1 MPVFRFKYFDVQNER
16 SAMKVNTDGVLL
28 GALMTVRPG
37 DTRLLDIG
45 TGTGV
50 VALMAAQRL
59 VGRNQDGPCA
69 SPGIFADTGP
79 GPDAAQ
85 SKAPVCKTDGNPGK
99 NTAYDGEPVHK
110 CGGDVNP
117 ENYEG
122 IMIEAIDVDEASA
135 EEAAANFAASPWSA
149 GMSSRHLSLD
159 GLAGELAS
167 CRQDWKYDHIFS
179 NPPYFESSL
188 KAPDARRR
196 AARHADTLSYRDI
209 ISFAAQRLTER
220 GILSMILPSDAETS
234 ARRYAAS
241 WSLPLFRIV
250 RVRTTPRHPVSR
262 TVMEFSRPVTNG
274 ISGYPSSPVP
284 TQPVAEM
291 LTIRNEGG
299 YSEEYRSLTSEF
311 LFI

>member
-122 IMIEAIDVDEASA
+122 IMIEAIDVDEK
-135 EEAAANFAASPWSA
+135 F
-149 GMSSRHLSLD
+149 
-159 GLAGELAS
+159 
-167 CRQDWKYDHIFS
+167 
-179 NPPYFESSL
+179 
-188 KAPDARRR
+188 
-196 AARHADTLSYRDI
+196 
-209 ISFAAQRLTER
+209 R
-220 GILSMILPSDAETS
+220 GISMVC
-234 ARRYAAS
+234 RNVFKAS
-241 WSLPLFRIV
+241 FP
-250 RVRTTPRHPVSR
+250 
-262 TVMEFSRPVTNG
+262 
-274 ISGYPSSPVP
+274 
-284 TQPVAEM
+284 
-291 LTIRNEGG
+291 
-299 YSEEYRSLTSEF
+299 
-311 LFI
+311 

>member
-1 MPVFRFKYFDVQNER
+1 MPVFRFKHFSVSNER

-28 GALMTVRPG
+28 GALMTVAPSDRY
-37 DTRLLDIG
+37 LLDIG
-45 TGTGV
+45 TGTGS
-50 VALMAAQRL
+50 VALMVAQRL
-59 VGRNQDGPCA
+59 APVVGSAAQDVRIFAVDIDGPSA
-69 SPGIFADTGP
+69 
-79 GPDAAQ
+79 
-85 SKAPVCKTDGNPGK
+85 
-99 NTAYDGEPVHK
+99 
-110 CGGDVNP
+110 
-117 ENYEG
+117 
-122 IMIEAIDVDEASA
+122 DEAA
-135 EEAAANFAASPWSA
+135 ENFSGSPWA
-149 GMSSRHLSLD
+149 GMLEAKNMSLAEYDSSLPD
-159 GLAGELAS
+159 GTVFDAV
-167 CRQDWKYDHIFS
+167 FS

-262 TVMEFSRPVTNG
+262 TVMEFSRPGTNA
-274 ISGYPSSPVP
+274 ISGYPSSSVP
-284 TQPVAEM
+284 AQPVVEM